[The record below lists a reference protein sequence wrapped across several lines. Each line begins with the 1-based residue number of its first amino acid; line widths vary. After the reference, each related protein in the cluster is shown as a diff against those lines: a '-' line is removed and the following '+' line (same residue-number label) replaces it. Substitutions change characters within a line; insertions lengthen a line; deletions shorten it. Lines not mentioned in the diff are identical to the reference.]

1 MTAFASVCPAV
12 MGLRFFVM
20 KVITGWS
27 FRPEGDCPCC
37 EVLAHMCRWGCLV
50 C

>member
-1 MTAFASVCPAV
+1 MTALASVCPAV

-27 FRPEGDCPCC
+27 FRPEGDCPCY
-37 EVLAHMCRWGCLV
+37 EALALMYRWDCLGC
-50 C
+50 